1 MCWEKEEC
9 ENFENA
15 LGIFSEAIEAL
26 NPLAA
31 GILLSLQTAII
42 DLRDER
48 SVLALPRS
56 LLSPLTSLLSL
67 E

>member
-56 LLSPLTSLLSL
+56 LLSPLTSLL
-67 E
+67 